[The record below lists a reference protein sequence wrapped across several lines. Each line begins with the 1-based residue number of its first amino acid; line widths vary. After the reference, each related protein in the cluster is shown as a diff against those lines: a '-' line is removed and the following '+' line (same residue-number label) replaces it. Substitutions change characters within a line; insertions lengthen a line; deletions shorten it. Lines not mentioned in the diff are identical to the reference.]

1 MPTQTLALRKYVYIE
16 GRKTRFLDIA
26 GQRFGRLVALRFARQ
41 DENGY
46 VMWHCRCDCGSE
58 PTVRTNA
65 LRSRHTV
72 SCGCY
77 SRDASAKRAKKQATH
92 GMTGTT
98 MYRRWRGMKQRC
110 YDRNHEAYR
119 NYGGRGIKVCD
130 RWRNDFQAFLDDL
143 GEPPPGLTLD
153 RIDNNGDYEP
163 SNVRWA
169 DRKQQAKNRRAP
181 RRKK

>member
-1 MPTQTLALRKYVYIE
+1 
-16 GRKTRFLDIA
+16 
-26 GQRFGRLVALRFARQ
+26 
-41 DENGY
+41 
-46 VMWHCRCDCGSE
+46 
-58 PTVRTNA
+58 
-65 LRSRHTV
+65 
-72 SCGCY
+72 
-77 SRDASAKRAKKQATH
+77 
-92 GMTGTT
+92 
-98 MYRRWRGMKQRC
+98 MKQRC